1 MCESTHCPNASSS
14 VPGAGHS
21 GERGLH
27 VPDGALP
34 LLGRV
39 HAGPERLV
47 QLVDLRLEP
56 RDARLV
62 LPPLAVERV
71 QPGQLSLLRVAP
83 LRQLLDDLQ
92 PVSKVR
98 FPMNGPRAN
107 SEGTD

>member
-1 MCESTHCPNASSS
+1 MCDPDHCPKAPS
-14 VPGAGHS
+14 VPGARHS

-39 HAGPERLV
+39 DAGAERLV
-47 QLVDLRLEP
+47 QLVDLRLQP

-62 LPPLAVERV
+62 LPALAVERV
-71 QPGQLSLLRVAP
+71 QPGQLRLLRVAP

-92 PVSKVR
+92 SFRVEASIIWSR
-98 FPMNGPRAN
+98 DN
-107 SEGTD
+107 SGGSG